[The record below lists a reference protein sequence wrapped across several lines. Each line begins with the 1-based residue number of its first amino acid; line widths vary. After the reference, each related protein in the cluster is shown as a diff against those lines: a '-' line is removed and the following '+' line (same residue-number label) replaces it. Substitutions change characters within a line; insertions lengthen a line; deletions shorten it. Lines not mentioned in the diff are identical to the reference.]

1 MKYVFHM
8 LFGVIL
14 LAAALPSTPAASA
27 ASARQLFSAPS
38 ENGKIERLDLS
49 AGELVIDDT
58 LFKVSTS
65 VPVYTYRGFQT
76 TADSLRKGMRVAFNV
91 AEDGN
96 GARFVSAI
104 WILSKN

>member
-1 MKYVFHM
+1 MRYASYM
-8 LFGVIL
+8 LLGVIL
-14 LAAALPSTPAASA
+14 ITVALPSPPVAFAASA
-27 ASARQLFSAPS
+27 QQLFAAPS
-38 ENGKIERLDLS
+38 ENGKIERLDLN

-76 TADSLRKGMRVAFNV
+76 TADSLKKGMRVAFNV
-91 AEDGN
+91 AQDGN
-96 GARFVSAI
+96 GTRFVSAI

>member
-1 MKYVFHM
+1 MKYVFSM

-14 LAAALPSTPAASA
+14 LAATLPLGSVAHA
-27 ASARQLFSAPS
+27 ASARQLFVAPS
-38 ENGKIERLDLS
+38 ENGKIERLDWK

-76 TADSLRKGMRVAFNV
+76 TADALRRGMRVAFNV
-91 AEDGN
+91 AEDDS

-104 WILSKN
+104 WILSKK